1 MGRNYVVQNWNDAA
15 AGYCGYQVD
24 HFSKSGAAN
33 PKAYKEKPVE
43 KKTKKVKK
51 PDFRTK
57 EQVREDFLDRKRI
70 QFEKAFE
77 SGEIGFE
84 QYEALLTEWEKAR
97 SRLDKRMGI
106 AEDSKEVESKPSRPS
121 VLPIIERKASTFASR
136 HPFATLVGVI
146 VLGSMIMNVFGYGA

>member
-33 PKAYKEKPVE
+33 PKAYEEKPVE

-57 EQVREDFLDRKRI
+57 EQVREDFLDRKRV

-77 SGEIGFE
+77 DGEISFE

-97 SRLDKRMGI
+97 SRLNKRMGI
-106 AEDSKEVESKPSRPS
+106 VEEYKEIESKPCRLSIM
-121 VLPIIERKASTFASR
+121 PIIEDAAKSFCAR
-136 HPFATLVGVI
+136 HPFAFTVASIL
-146 VLGSMIMNVFGYGA
+146 FGCAILNIIGTGA